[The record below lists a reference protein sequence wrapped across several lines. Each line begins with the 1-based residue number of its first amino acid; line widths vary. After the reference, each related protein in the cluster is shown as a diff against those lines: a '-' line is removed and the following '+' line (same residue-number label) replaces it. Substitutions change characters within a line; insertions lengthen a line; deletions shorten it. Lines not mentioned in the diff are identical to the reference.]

1 MPTWGCD
8 ACYLFGRN
16 RNHPIG
22 RCAACTR
29 ELPLRKLYCLLCW
42 CQARIDA
49 KAVARSPAQASHLA
63 PHLPRVRH
71 HQLFFADL
79 HLMAEEPPAAGP
91 QHHSDAPA
99 ADPTIPANEW
109 IQPPLFEIRRDFPR
123 FDRRRHA
130 DLANPHLVDA
140 RHAARNLGEAHGWT
154 PSVTADVDRALVI
167 LLSGHVIGET
177 IHHSEVASA
186 LRPRGLSVSRTITVL
201 DHLGLL
207 DDDRTSTFD
216 AWLNRRPHELTP
228 GIRRDVDSWLRTLHD
243 GGPRTRARANSTVYT
258 YLNETYPALSDWS
271 MRYDHLREVTR
282 ADVLAVRDAA
292 RGKQRESR
300 IVALRSLFRHCRTNG
315 TIFRDPTIRIRI
327 SRPTSGP
334 ILPLQPDDVDQA
346 VAAAQADPAVRVVLA
361 LAAVHAARPR
371 AIRELRLDDVDLGNR
386 RLSIAGHVRPLL
398 VIYARRQVEELHH
411 GRGWDVEYPRDVWR
425 LRNLGIDSPHAH
437 LRFDRIPQPWL
448 RELAKR
454 WARWRLGTGICGGQA
469 TKCVNALTRFGKF
482 LDTSGVDTIAHIDR
496 GVLERYLA
504 YLHALGHGA
513 KSHGELIGLV
523 NAFFQAIRQHGW
535 NDALPVDA
543 MFYTEDYP
551 KRPQRLPR
559 ALAEHVM
566 TQLERGDN
574 LDRWPDPAGRLV
586 TVILMRCGLRVGD
599 ALRLPLD
606 CLVHD
611 ADAAPYL
618 RYFNNK
624 MKREALVP
632 IDDELETAIREQ
644 QQHVLRRWSR
654 GPVLFPQPRA
664 NPDGT
669 KPLSSSTYRIALKRW
684 LTDCE
689 VLDEHRRPV
698 HLTPHQWRHTFGTR
712 LINKDVPQEVVRVL
726 LDHESHQMT
735 AHYARINEKTVRRH
749 WDRARKVNINGET
762 VKLDPA
768 GPLAEAAWAKQRLG
782 RVTQALPNGYCGL
795 PLQQTCPHANA
806 CLTCPMFVTTAEF
819 LPQHRT
825 HRKQVVQLISAAQA
839 RGQARVVE
847 MNQQVLGNLDQIITV
862 LDAESDEDESRVA
875 DAS

>member
-1 MPTWGCD
+1 VTAASEPVGPLHPGLLGKLVAAVRPQFRADLIDIDPGDPVFGGPACRVPGC
-8 ACYLFGRN
+8 LR
-16 RNHPIG
+16 IG
-22 RCAACTR
+22 RTRGLCLGHHNRWSAAGKPDVQQFAAATTPLMRGHVALPPCRVADCRYGRRRGGLCSRHDYAWREAGQPDLDAWLAALSEPAAATTPAVCLVSYCDLWAQGNAPLCASHARRWSALGKPDLDEYVRAYDDATPDHER
-29 ELPLRKLYCLLCW
+29 LDLRGLAAGVKLEMQYALQC
-42 CQARIDA
+42 RHDDA
-49 KAVARSPAQASHLA
+49 KIKTP
-63 PHLPRVRH
+63 PTRVRH
-71 HQLFFADL
+71 VVRFVARCGVRSLLDWS
-79 HLMAEEPPAAGP
+79 EESWK
-91 QHHSDAPA
+91 QH
-99 ADPTIPANEW
+99 
-109 IQPPLFEIRRDFPR
+109 FPR
-123 FDRRRHA
+123 NA
-130 DLANPHLVDA
+130 D
-140 RHAARNLGEAHGWT
+140 G
-154 PSVTADVDRALVI
+154 
-167 LLSGHVIGET
+167 T
-177 IHHSEVASA
+177 ISS
-186 LRPRGLSVSRTITVL
+186 SVS
-201 DHLGLL
+201 
-207 DDDRTSTFD
+207 
-216 AWLNRRPHELTP
+216 
-228 GIRRDVDSWLRTLHD
+228 
-243 GGPRTRARANSTVYT
+243 
-258 YLNETYPALSDWS
+258 
-271 MRYDHLREVTR
+271 
-282 ADVLAVRDAA
+282 
-292 RGKQRESR
+292 
-300 IVALRSLFRHCRTNG
+300 
-315 TIFRDPTIRIRI
+315 
-327 SRPTSGP
+327 
-334 ILPLQPDDVDQA
+334 
-346 VAAAQADPAVRVVLA
+346 
-361 LAAVHAARPR
+361 
-371 AIRELRLDDVDLGNR
+371 
-386 RLSIAGHVRPLL
+386 L
-398 VIYARRQVEELHH
+398 VIYARRQVEQLHH

-448 RELAKR
+448 RELGKR
-454 WARWRLGTGICGGQA
+454 WVRWRLGTGICGGQA
-469 TKCVNALTRFGKF
+469 TKCVNALTRFGEF
-482 LDTSGVDTIAHIDR
+482 LASVGVETIAHIDR

-504 YLHALGHGA
+504 HLQVLGRGA

-523 NAFFQAIRQHGW
+523 NAFLQAIRQHGW
-535 NDALPVDA
+535 NDALPTDA

-559 ALAEHVM
+559 TLAEHVM

-618 RYFNNK
+618 RYFNHK

-632 IDDELETAIREQ
+632 VDDDLETAIREQ
-644 QQHVLRRWSR
+644 QQRVVHRWSR

-669 KPLSSSTYRIALKRW
+669 KPLSGSTYRIALKRW
-684 LTDCE
+684 LADCE

-762 VKLDPA
+762 VTLGPA

-825 HRKQVVQLISAAQA
+825 HRQQVIQLISAAQA
-839 RGQARVVE
+839 RGQARVAE
-847 MNQQVLGNLDQIITV
+847 MNQQVLDNLDQIITV
-862 LDAESDEDESRVA
+862 LDAESDEDESTVA
-875 DAS
+875 NAS